1 MRGRLVHS
9 TLERLWTL
17 RSVARALET
26 QAPRIPAGA
35 RTIDLGGATILP
47 GLIDNRAGKLADI
60 VAVRGDPIADISE
73 LTRVSFVIKGGTIYR
88 Q

>member
-1 MRGRLVHS
+1 MIDGKSNTVQND
-9 TLERLWTL
+9 
-17 RSVARALET
+17 VAVL
-26 QAPRIPAGA
+26 
-35 RTIDLGGATILP
+35 
-47 GLIDNRAGKLADI
+47 LIDNRAGKLADI